1 MKWSFVV
8 QVDSTQARRNT
19 CPKSRT
25 RGAFDLREDWVKEVR
40 DNGIVETQYVHTDS
54 NLADMFTKRL
64 PIWKFQQFVNTILS
78 FQSVQILEGQVYL
91 SFISGL
97 TCE

>member
-1 MKWSFVV
+1 MV

-54 NLADMFTKRL
+54 NLADMFTKSC
-64 PIWKFQQFVNTILS
+64 QFGSFNNLS
-78 FQSVQILEGQVYL
+78 TPSSVFNLFRFWRGKCI
-91 SFISGL
+91 
-97 TCE
+97 